1 MGNNITK
8 RKRNLE
14 RTLQC
19 KTKLNFIFSGNYWN
33 NFM

>member
-14 RTLQC
+14 RTLPC
-19 KTKLNFIFSGNYWN
+19 NTKLNFIFSKNYWN
-33 NFM
+33 NFI